1 MMFNQNNENKI
12 LLPPPPQCAVI
23 RGSSAVRVA
32 IDVKNTIAI
41 RGTVR
46 VQTVQPFFH
55 YKSENENGITIRYP
69 FLYFSIKKTKMK

>member
-1 MMFNQNNENKI
+1 MIFNQNNENKI
-12 LLPPPPQCAVI
+12 PPPPQCAVT

-55 YKSENENGITIRYP
+55 YKSEKENGITIRYP
-69 FLYFSIKKTKMK
+69 FLYFSIKKRK